1 MELQILRLFG
11 GYVRIRI
18 IGNSYDRFL
27 NLCANRGIVLWN
39 LQPAGEAYEAN
50 ISRKDFKKLKAVV
63 KKSHTFVKITG
74 KHGLPF
80 FIHKYRKRKFWVG
93 GIAAAILFMYWLS
106 AHIWMIS
113 IDGNLSQTDD
123 VMFEYLD
130 QNGIYHGM
138 KKANV
143 DCRALAADIRN
154 YFTDFTWVA
163 VELKGTRLNIYVKE
177 GIIQTDTSRTD
188 VKQDEDL
195 KSGGK
200 QENELVQADAPAI
213 QEAFGSGAGISAAAD
228 SESETVP
235 FNLVASEA
243 GTVVS
248 IYVRKGLPMVEIGD
262 TVEAGTLLVTGSLPV
277 YDDSGEVKTYQYVSP
292 DADIIIRTSME
303 YRDEVPLLVQKKEYT
318 GEEKRSVLFHIGS
331 FPLGIGKI
339 SYSYEY
345 AELFSSSR
353 QAKLFENFYLPL
365 SMERFWVKEYVWRE
379 EKRSKEEAEA
389 IANLNFQNFIQ
400 NLEEKGVQIFEND
413 VKIEWCEKFCTV
425 SGTLTV
431 GSQAVRRE
439 GLQEV
444 QETEEELQVDEYG

>member
-27 NLCANRGIVLWN
+27 NLCANRRIVLWN

-93 GIAAAILFMYWLS
+93 GIAAALLFMYWLS

-130 QNGIYHGM
+130 ENGIYHGM
-138 KKANV
+138 KKANI

-177 GIIQTDTSRTD
+177 GIAQAVSVRG
-188 VKQDEDL
+188 
-195 KSGGK
+195 SG
-200 QENELVQADAPAI
+200 I
-213 QEAFGSGAGISAAAD
+213 QEEAD
-228 SESETVP
+228 KESETVP
-235 FNLVASEA
+235 SNLVASEA

-248 IYVRKGLPMVEIGD
+248 IYVRKGLPMVKAGD

-277 YDDSGEVKTYQYVSP
+277 YDDSGEVKSYQYVSP

-303 YRDEVPLLVQKKEYT
+303 YRDEVPLSVQKKEYT
-318 GEEKRSVLFHIGS
+318 GEVKRSVLFRIGTV
-331 FPLGIGKI
+331 PLGIGKI
-339 SYSYEY
+339 SHSYEH
-345 AELFSSSR
+345 AELFSSSS

-365 SMERFWVKEYVWRE
+365 FMERFWVKEYVYRE
-379 EKRSKEEAEA
+379 EKRSKEEAET
-389 IANLNFQNFIQ
+389 IVNSNFQNFIK
-400 NLEEKGVQIFEND
+400 NLKEKGVQIFEND
-413 VKIEWCEKFCTV
+413 VKIEWCEKFCTA

-444 QETEEELQVDEYG
+444 QETEEELQADEYG